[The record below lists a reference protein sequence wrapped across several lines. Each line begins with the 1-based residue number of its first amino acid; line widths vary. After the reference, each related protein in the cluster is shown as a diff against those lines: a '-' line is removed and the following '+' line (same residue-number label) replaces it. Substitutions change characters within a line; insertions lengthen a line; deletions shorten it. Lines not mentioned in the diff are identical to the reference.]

1 VFRRWRLILR
11 YLPPYRRAIVWGILA
26 LVVSNTLG
34 NAVTPLLL
42 KHAVSGISEP
52 LKAHAPVVILDVL
65 IFVLAALVSE
75 VMGGVFSFVKRRNL
89 IETSRRAES
98 DLRADLFRHI
108 QRLPLAFLNLFR
120 TGDLISRATSD
131 VEAARMGAGPAVM
144 WFLDS
149 ILSFGI
155 AFTVMLFVNPTLA
168 LWTLAPLLG
177 VSLALLLF
185 APRIHVASR
194 AVQDKLAAIAAR
206 SQESFAGARVVK
218 TFAIEEREFGDL
230 DRLSRE
236 YLAANLRLARVRGIT
251 TLAITVMGGA
261 GAAVIL
267 FVGGRMIID
276 GRFDIAGL
284 LMFNY
289 LQQMLIWPMMAI
301 GYIISLVQRGAAALD
316 RLQEVLGAGEEEDR
330 GGAAAPAR
338 GEIEIKGLTFGY
350 GAEPVLRDISLKVPA
365 GTTLGIVGPTGS
377 GKSTLVSLL
386 PRLYDPPEGTLFLDG
401 RDVRAMRIRALREA
415 IAVVPQEAFLFSAT
429 VRENVA
435 FGDPDAPGDVV
446 EAAVREARLAE
457 DMAGFPNGLDTR
469 VGERGVTLSGGQ
481 KQRAALARALVADA
495 RVLIL
500 DDALSAVDAAT
511 EAAILENLRRIRA
524 GRTAL
529 VVAHRVSAVR
539 DADLIVV
546 LREGRIEEQGTHAD
560 LLRSDGAYARLAR
573 TQALEAE
580 IEAIEP

>member
-1 VFRRWRLILR
+1 VLRRWRLILR
-11 YLPPYRRAIVWGILA
+11 YLPPYRRTIAWGLLA
-26 LVVSNTLG
+26 LVVSNVLG

-42 KHAVSGISEP
+42 RGTVREVLEP
-52 LKAHAPVVILDVL
+52 LKRGSQVLLGQVVL
-65 IFVLAALVSE
+65 LAVAAIATE
-75 VMGGVFSFVKRRNL
+75 VVGGVFAFVKRRTL

-98 DLRADLFRHI
+98 DLRADLFRRL
-108 QRLPLAFLNLFR
+108 QRLPLAFLGSFR

-131 VEAARMGAGPAVM
+131 IEAARMAVGPAVM

-155 AFTVMLFVNPTLA
+155 AFTVMLVVNPTLA
-168 LWTLAPLLG
+168 LWTLAPLFG
-177 VSLALLLF
+177 ISLVLFLF

-194 AVQDKLAAIAAR
+194 AVQDKLAEISAR

-218 TFAIEEREFGDL
+218 TFAIEPREHADM
-230 DRLSRE
+230 DRLSGE

-251 TLAITVMGGA
+251 TVAITAMGGA
-261 GAAVIL
+261 GLVVIL
-267 FVGGRMIID
+267 LVGGRMIID
-276 GRFDIAGL
+276 GRFDISGL

-289 LQQMLIWPMMAI
+289 LQHMLVWPMMAI
-301 GYIISLVQRGAAALD
+301 GYIVSLAQRGAAALD
-316 RLQEVLGAGEEEDR
+316 RIGEVMGAGEEEDR
-330 GGAAAPAR
+330 GGPAAPHR
-338 GEIEIKGLTFGY
+338 GEIEIRGLTFGY
-350 GAEPVLRDISLKVPA
+350 GKEPVLRGISVKVPA
-365 GTTLGIVGPTGS
+365 GVTVGIVGPTGS

-386 PRLYDPPEGTLFLDG
+386 PRLYDPPEGTVFLDG
-401 RDVRAMRIRALREA
+401 RDVRDLPLAALREA
-415 IAVVPQEAFLFSAT
+415 FAVVPQEAFLFSAT

-435 FGDPDAPGDVV
+435 FGRPDAPAAAV
-446 EAAVREARLAE
+446 EDAVREARLGE

-495 RVLIL
+495 RVLVL

-524 GRTAL
+524 GRTAF

-539 DADLIVV
+539 DADLILV
-546 LREGRIEEQGTHAD
+546 LREGRVEEQGTHGELVA
-560 LLRSDGAYARLAR
+560 RDGPYARLAR
-573 TQALEAE
+573 AQALEAE

>member
-11 YLPPYRRAIVWGILA
+11 YLPPYRRTIAWGLLA
-26 LVVSNTLG
+26 LVASNVLG
-34 NAVTPLLL
+34 NAATPLLL
-42 KHAVSGISEP
+42 RRTVKEIADP
-52 LKAHAPVVILDVL
+52 LEEGSPVLLGQVL
-65 IFVLAALVSE
+65 LFALAALLTELVS
-75 VMGGVFSFVKRRNL
+75 GVFSFVKRRTL

-98 DLRADLFRHI
+98 DLRADLFRRL
-108 QRLPLAFLNLFR
+108 QRLPLAFFGRYR

-131 VEAARMGAGPAVM
+131 VEAARMAVGPAVM
-144 WFLDS
+144 WLLDAL
-149 ILSFGI
+149 LSFGI
-155 AFTVMLFVNPTLA
+155 AFTVMLVVNPTLA
-168 LWTLAPLLG
+168 IWTLAPLFG
-177 VSLALLLF
+177 ISVALFLF

-194 AVQDKLAAIAAR
+194 AVQDKLAEISAR

-218 TFAIEEREFGDL
+218 TFAIEGREHTDLERLGQ
-230 DRLSRE
+230 E

-251 TLAITVMGGA
+251 TMAITAMGGA
-261 GAAVIL
+261 GLVVIL
-267 FVGGRMIID
+267 LVGGRMILD
-276 GRFDIAGL
+276 GRFDISGL

-289 LQQMLIWPMMAI
+289 LQQMLVWPMMAI
-301 GYIISLVQRGAAALD
+301 GYIVSLAQRGAAALD
-316 RLQEVLGAGEEEDR
+316 RIGEVMGSGEEEDR
-330 GGAAAPAR
+330 GGTAAPAR
-338 GEIEIKGLTFGY
+338 GEVEFKGLTFGY
-350 GAEPVLRDISLKVPA
+350 GPEPVLRGVSVKVPA
-365 GTTLGIVGPTGS
+365 GATVGIVGPTGS

-386 PRLYDPPEGTLFLDG
+386 PRLYDPPEGTVFLDG
-401 RDVRAMRIRALREA
+401 RDVRDLPLAALRGA

-435 FGDPDAPGDVV
+435 FGHVDAAGAAV
-446 EAAVREARLAE
+446 EEAVREARLAE

-495 RVLIL
+495 RVLVL

-524 GRTAL
+524 GRTAF

-546 LREGRIEEQGTHAD
+546 LREGRIEEQGTHAE
-560 LLRSDGAYARLAR
+560 LLAQDGSYARLAR
-573 TQALEAE
+573 AQALEAE